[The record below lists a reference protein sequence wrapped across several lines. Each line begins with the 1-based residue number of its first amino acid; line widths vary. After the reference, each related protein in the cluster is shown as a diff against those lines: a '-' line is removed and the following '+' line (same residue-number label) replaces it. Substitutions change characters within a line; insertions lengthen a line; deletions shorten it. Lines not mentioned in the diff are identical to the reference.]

1 MSQIILELNNSEDEN
16 LLLILLQRLGI
27 SYSLNRKET
36 PETKNLDHYRQIIQQ
51 GANIKN
57 FAEFMRD
64 FEQSRQDRELPFR
77 NE

>member
-1 MSQIILELNNSEDEN
+1 MSQIILELNNNEDEN

-36 PETKNLDHYRQIIQQ
+36 PETKNLDHYQQIIQQ